1 MYPLKQEK
9 EDQMA
14 ILSIFGTKLEQAQ
27 SFLLRESKKG
37 PMRERKEACRA
48 TAPCYHLHPFSQ
60 TVQGGRNS
68 GQLESLTHK
77 DSARGTAPSSI
88 RGKYLP
94 FSPRQTVGIRVEYND
109 ILDNNSHRFWGGLIN
124 NVN

>member
-48 TAPCYHLHPFSQ
+48 LLQHPVTIS
-60 TVQGGRNS
+60 TR
-68 GQLESLTHK
+68 
-77 DSARGTAPSSI
+77 SARQYREAGTLDSWRASPTKTQPEAPPL
-88 RGKYLP
+88 LP
-94 FSPRQTVGIRVEYND
+94 
-109 ILDNNSHRFWGGLIN
+109 
-124 NVN
+124 